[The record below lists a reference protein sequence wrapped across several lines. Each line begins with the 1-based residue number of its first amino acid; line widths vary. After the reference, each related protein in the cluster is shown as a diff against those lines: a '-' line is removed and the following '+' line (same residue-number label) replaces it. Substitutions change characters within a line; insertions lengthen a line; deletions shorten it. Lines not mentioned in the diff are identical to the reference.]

1 MKQRD
6 GTKGTTCVPASSAL
20 PGIQNPNKRTN
31 LVVRSP
37 QSNKRRN
44 SGKGWGGGSRSR
56 VLKSQVCSCNKRLCS
71 LLPEPPPNEAIAV
84 VTDGNCRRDGQT
96 PPDRVIEVNPR
107 GQRAVFRPKVLVNFG
122 KQRSV
127 PLLPIREL
135 SALLLP
141 LKHASAS
148 LRPLVPR
155 GSGGGPRD

>member
-1 MKQRD
+1 MRSGLFSTSGNTEPKQKNQFSRSLAAIKQTQELWE
-6 GTKGTTCVPASSAL
+6 G
-20 PGIQNPNKRTN
+20 
-31 LVVRSP
+31 VR
-37 QSNKRRN
+37 
-44 SGKGWGGGSRSR
+44 GGSRSR

-107 GQRAVFRPKVLVNFG
+107 GQRAVSRPKVLVNFG